1 MSNKRVAKFY
11 DYVTVTPVGVKV
23 PDSTSDKVKFIDGIL
38 TSGQGV
44 LVQTI
49 AQHAARKT
57 RNHAMYLPNKINSG
71 RLSMLSRARG
81 GSAGYD
87 KPVLRNHDDGAGS
100 AFAPKSEGRVLG
112 RAISNE
118 FIDYG
123 IKPSGLSDSVRKNY
137 TALADS
143 TESRPMWSYIDV
155 IDELNSIGLFSS
167 PDWRGTG
174 HLEVSALITDPDAV
188 AQILD
193 GRYMTVSTGM
203 TSDRAICSDA
213 DCHQDWVSS
222 GPCEHKPGK
231 DGCFLIA
238 GDLRYEEAFSFVVN
252 PGDDEAVVSN
262 FRIIDLPNRTTEG
275 YTTYHANNIK
285 TDNQIYELQASFVDS
300 IRSEVIMKESTTLNE
315 TVSKEDQANS
325 EEIKTTEKSVM
336 LEDAVTNEEVAI
348 EITAT
353 EPSETVAAKKEPSLV
368 LEDATVSNIV
378 SELCKHPADQV
389 VEHLIPSF
397 SDSASLRAI
406 YDATVKACNSREIE
420 LPVIDSYISI
430 NQYETAVT
438 AIDNLKVE
446 LGEERDSKKF
456 LRLEL
461 KDFYSQNSRI
471 TDERDSA
478 LATNH
483 EVLSEYTAL
492 LRLAENRDQTF
503 DQLKAEQ
510 VEKTVLELES
520 EFNDLR
526 TRFEFDK
533 IVLRPDGTSGS
544 VQETIEDPVLSGAGS
559 TSEPVVIE
567 DKIEQEKKK
576 YNQYIE
582 RYLYLS
588 EYRGKTE
595 AETYLHN
602 IKTVGFVPRDL
613 EIDTYVNENN
623 DINNTNGNTNVEG
636 VN

>member
-1 MSNKRVAKFY
+1 
-11 DYVTVTPVGVKV
+11 
-23 PDSTSDKVKFIDGIL
+23 
-38 TSGQGV
+38 
-44 LVQTI
+44 
-49 AQHAARKT
+49 
-57 RNHAMYLPNKINSG
+57 
-71 RLSMLSRARG
+71 ML
-81 GSAGYD
+81 
-87 KPVLRNHDDGAGS
+87 
-100 AFAPKSEGRVLG
+100 
-112 RAISNE
+112 I
-118 FIDYG
+118 
-123 IKPSGLSDSVRKNY
+123 
-137 TALADS
+137 
-143 TESRPMWSYIDV
+143 
-155 IDELNSIGLFSS
+155 
-167 PDWRGTG
+167 
-174 HLEVSALITDPDAV
+174 
-188 AQILD
+188 
-193 GRYMTVSTGM
+193 
-203 TSDRAICSDA
+203 
-213 DCHQDWVSS
+213 
-222 GPCEHKPGK
+222 
-231 DGCFLIA
+231 
-238 GDLRYEEAFSFVVN
+238 
-252 PGDDEAVVSN
+252 
-262 FRIIDLPNRTTEG
+262 
-275 YTTYHANNIK
+275 
-285 TDNQIYELQASFVDS
+285 
-300 IRSEVIMKESTTLNE
+300 
-315 TVSKEDQANS
+315 
-325 EEIKTTEKSVM
+325 
-336 LEDAVTNEEVAI
+336 
-348 EITAT
+348 
-353 EPSETVAAKKEPSLV
+353 
-368 LEDATVSNIV
+368 
-378 SELCKHPADQV
+378 
-389 VEHLIPSF
+389 
-397 SDSASLRAI
+397 
-406 YDATVKACNSREIE
+406 
-420 LPVIDSYISI
+420 YISI